1 MTLPK
6 ALLKMWKLKMKGI
19 YRKLENRLRIKEIK
33 KYLIWGFMKIMIV
46 EDHPVVVEGLKKLLL
61 DAGIAE
67 LCLTASDGR
76 ECLLFLMSFKP
87 DIILLDINLPDINGI
102 DLCKTI
108 KSKYPEYKVLAIS
121 SFSER
126 SYISHMMSNGASGYV
141 LKNASEEEIIDAVK
155 TIYEG
160 GTYLSDD
167 VQEILRKDNR
177 NAEIPLL
184 TNREKE
190 VLQLLA
196 DGFTNKEIGDK
207 LFISPLTVD
216 SHRKNLIMKLEAKN
230 TPSLIKIAI
239 TKNLIDF
246 KENEIK
252 SK

>member
-1 MTLPK
+1 
-6 ALLKMWKLKMKGI
+6 
-19 YRKLENRLRIKEIK
+19 
-33 KYLIWGFMKIMIV
+33 MKIMIV

-61 DAGIAE
+61 DAGIAD

-76 ECLLFLMSFKP
+76 ECLLFLMSFQP
-87 DIILLDINLPDINGI
+87 DVILLDINLPDINGI

-108 KSKYPEYKVLAIS
+108 KTKYPDYKVLAIS
-121 SFSER
+121 SFNER
-126 SYISHMMSNGASGYV
+126 SYISHMMKNGASGYV
-141 LKNASEEEIIDAVK
+141 LKNASEEEIIEAVK
-155 TIYEG
+155 TIHAG
-160 GTYLSDD
+160 GTYLGDD
-167 VQEILRKDNR
+167 VKEILNETNKNTD
-177 NAEIPLL
+177 IPLL

-239 TKNLIDF
+239 SKNLIDF
-246 KENEIK
+246 KEENYN
-252 SK
+252 

>member
-1 MTLPK
+1 
-6 ALLKMWKLKMKGI
+6 
-19 YRKLENRLRIKEIK
+19 
-33 KYLIWGFMKIMIV
+33 MKIMIV

-76 ECLLFLMSFKP
+76 ECLLFLMSFQP
-87 DIILLDINLPDINGI
+87 DVILLDINLPDINGI

-108 KSKYPEYKVLAIS
+108 KTKYPNYKVLAIS
-121 SFSER
+121 SFNER
-126 SYISHMMSNGASGYV
+126 SYITHMIQNGASGYV
-141 LKNASEEEIIDAVK
+141 LKNASEDEIIEAVK
-155 TIYEG
+155 TIHEG
-160 GTYLSDD
+160 GSYLADD
-167 VQEILRKDNR
+167 VKEILNEKDKSTD
-177 NAEIPLL
+177 IPLL

-239 TKNLIDF
+239 SKNLIDF
-246 KENEIK
+246 KEI
-252 SK
+252 